1 MPGSFIEVCV
11 KMLNSL
17 RNASRTFA
25 AKFLLLLLVVSFGV
39 WGVSASMVGGN
50 TNAVITV
57 GNQSIT
63 PQEFTFA
70 YQRQLSDLSRQF
82 GTRLTTEQA
91 KAFGIDRQVF
101 SQLAAGASLDELA
114 SDMNLGLSEDRLAQ
128 LIADDPAFKAVNGQF
143 DRNIFRERLR
153 TSGLRENDYIQERSK
168 VAVRAQIIDAV
179 TGGFKAPNVLTDAM
193 RQYRSEQRDIDYLLL
208 SNANIG
214 LIAPPKDDVLTPWFE
229 QNKAKYRAP
238 EYRKFTYVKLESS
251 DIADVSA
258 VTDAQITD
266 YYETNKN
273 RFRTAGRRT
282 IEQIVFPNKE
292 MAEAA
297 VNEIKAG
304 TTTFDQ
310 AILDQGKKPAD
321 VFLGEFTKE
330 NVPDAAI
337 ADAIFAVQRDGGLT
351 PVLDGSFGPVVLRV
365 TNIRNEST
373 KTPDEAREDI
383 RQDIANA
390 AAADELNNVH
400 DRYED
405 LRGGGSSLI
414 DAAKELNLKAVT
426 IEASDAGGLD
436 MNEQAVPNLPAPSL
450 VTEVFKTEPNT
461 EAMAI
466 NIGNDGYLWFEVI
479 DVIESRDRA
488 LDEVRPEVVADWTAE
503 QQRVAL
509 AEKADSL
516 KARLDKGETLAAI
529 ASEMGLAVE
538 TKLGIRRFASDAVI
552 GEQVVNAIFKGAEG
566 LTAHATDA
574 EGSNRILFKVTKV
587 DTSSAPE
594 GDQATDQQITA
605 LSSAAGDDIL
615 DQMVNRLQSE
625 YGVTIN
631 QTAADAAMVA
641 Y

>member
-1 MPGSFIEVCV
+1 
-11 KMLNSL
+11 MLNSL

-25 AKFLLLLLVVSFGV
+25 AKILLLMLVVSFGV

-50 TNAVITV
+50 QNSVLSV
-57 GNQSIT
+57 GDQNVT

-101 SQLAAGASLDELA
+101 GQLAAGASLDELA
-114 SDMNLGLSEDRLAQ
+114 SQMNLGLSQDRLAQ
-128 LIADDPAFKAVNGQF
+128 LIAEDPAFKSVNGQF

-153 TSGLRENDYIQERSK
+153 TSGLREDDYIVERSK
-168 VAVRAQIIDAV
+168 VAVRGQIIDAV
-179 TGGFKAPNVLTDAM
+179 TGGFTAPKTLTDAM
-193 RQYRSEQRDIDYLLL
+193 QQYRNEQRDIEYLLL

-214 LIAPPKDDVLTPWFE
+214 LIAAPKDEVLTPWFE
-229 QNKAKYRAP
+229 QNKARYRAP
-238 EYRKFTYVKLESS
+238 EYRKFSYVTLQSS
-251 DIADVSA
+251 DLADLSA
-258 VTDAQITD
+258 VTDTQVSE
-266 YYETNKN
+266 YYEANKA

-297 VNEIKAG
+297 AGEVRAG

-310 AILDQGKKPAD
+310 VILDQGKKPAD
-321 VFLGEFTKE
+321 VLLGEFTKDT
-330 NVPDAAI
+330 VPDSAI
-337 ADAIFAVQRDGGLT
+337 AEPAFAITREGGLT
-351 PVLDGSFGPVVLRV
+351 PVVDGAFGPVLVRV
-365 TNIRNEST
+365 TNIREETVKSLDESR
-373 KTPDEAREDI
+373 DEI

-390 AAADELNNVH
+390 AAADEVNNVH

-405 LRGGGSSLI
+405 LRGGGSNLV
-414 DAAKELNLKAVT
+414 DAAKELNLKSVVV
-426 IEASDAGGLD
+426 EAIDAGGLD
-436 MNEQAVPNLPAPSL
+436 MNEKAVADLPAPTL

-479 DVIESRDRA
+479 DVIEARDRT
-488 LDEVRPEVVADWTAE
+488 LDEVRTEVVADWTAE

-509 AEKADSL
+509 SAKADEL
-516 KARLDKGETLAAI
+516 KERLEKGEDFAAI
-529 ASEMGLAVE
+529 ATEMGLAVE
-538 TKLGIRRFASDAVI
+538 SKLGIRRFSSDAVI
-552 GEQVVNAIFKGAEG
+552 GEQVVNAVFKGAEG
-566 LTAHATDA
+566 LISHATDA

-587 DTSSAPE
+587 DTSAAPE
-594 GDQATDQQITA
+594 AGNDSDGQITA
-605 LSSAAGDDIL
+605 LATAAGDDIL
-615 DQMVNRLQSE
+615 DQMVNRLQAD
-625 YGVTIN
+625 YGVSIN
-631 QTAADAAMVA
+631 QAAADAAMIA

>member
-1 MPGSFIEVCV
+1 
-11 KMLNSL
+11 MLNSL
-17 RNASRTFA
+17 RNASRTLA
-25 AKFLLLLLVVSFGV
+25 AKILLLLLVVSFGV
-39 WGVSASMVGGN
+39 WGVSASMVGGDNN
-50 TNAVITV
+50 TVIAVGDQTV
-57 GNQSIT
+57 T

-70 YQRQLSDLSRQF
+70 YQRQLSDMSRQF

-101 SQLAAGASLDELA
+101 GQLAAGASLDELA
-114 SDMNLGLSEDRLAQ
+114 SQMNLGLSEDRLAQ
-128 LIADDPAFKAVNGQF
+128 LIAEDPAFQSVNGQF

-153 TSGLRENDYIQERSK
+153 TSGLREDDYINERSK
-168 VAVRAQIIDAV
+168 VAVRTQIIDAV
-179 TGGFKAPNVLTDAM
+179 TGGFKAPSVLTEAM
-193 RQYRSEQRDIDYLLL
+193 QQYRNEQRDIEYLML

-214 LIAPPKDDVLTPWFE
+214 LIAPPKDDVLAPWFE
-229 QNKAKYRAP
+229 QNKARYRAP

-251 DIADVSA
+251 DIADLSA
-258 VTDAQITD
+258 VTDAQISD
-266 YYETNKN
+266 YYETRKE

-297 VNEIKAG
+297 AGEIKAG

-321 VFLGEFTKE
+321 VLLGEFTKE

-337 ADAIFAVQRDGGLT
+337 ADAVFAVTREGGLT
-351 PVLDGSFGPVVLRV
+351 PVIDGAFGPVLVRV
-365 TNIRNEST
+365 TNIREDAVKSLDES
-373 KTPDEAREDI
+373 REEI

-426 IEASDAGGLD
+426 VDAADAGGLD
-436 MNEQAVPNLPAPSL
+436 MNDQAVPNLPAPSL
-450 VTEVFKTEPNT
+450 VTEVFRTEPNT
-461 EAMAI
+461 EAPAI
-466 NIGNDGYLWFEVI
+466 NIGSDGYLWFEVV
-479 DVIESRDRA
+479 DVIEARDRT
-488 LDEVRPEVVADWTAE
+488 LDEVRNEVVADWTAE
-503 QQRVAL
+503 QQRIAL
-509 AEKADSL
+509 AEKADQL
-516 KARLDKGETLAAI
+516 KARIADGETFEAI
-529 ASEMGLAVE
+529 ATDLGLAVE

-552 GEQVVNAIFKGAEG
+552 GEQVVNSIFKGAEG
-566 LTAHATDA
+566 HVDHATDA

-587 DTSSAPE
+587 DTSSAPDA
-594 GDQATDQQITA
+594 DQGTDQQIAA
-605 LSSAAGDDIL
+605 LGAAAGDDIL
-615 DQMVNRLQSE
+615 DQMVNRLQAE

-631 QTAADAAMVA
+631 QAAADAAMVA